1 MIAIKRGMIDYAGN
15 AGANLLFR
23 WAEVYAR
30 QELGADFPLLR
41 QFDDPAVALFL
52 KQMALLDDRQK
63 RLLMR
68 GLLGR
73 SHYYAVEAL
82 HEPACP
88 EQVQLVE
95 KLPRA
100 GTMAFMTGEWRD
112 LHPTIGTRL
121 PKRQLRDRVLLFLGE
136 RLGVRTKYDAPGF
149 LRFAAPVGTATVV
162 TLICIGGRGTG
173 TLCTAKKSG
182 VVMERELQRAYPLF
196 TGWESRAVPSLG
208 GRWVKLM
215 LTEHCMHCAMG
226 AGIPSA
232 APGLLAP

>member
-1 MIAIKRGMIDYAGN
+1 MFR
-15 AGANLLFR
+15 LRLFH

-30 QELGADFPLLR
+30 QELEADFPLLR

-73 SHYYAVEAL
+73 SHCYAVEAL
-82 HEPACP
+82 HEPVDP

-95 KLPRA
+95 KYLER
-100 GTMAFMTGEWRD
+100 GTLAFMTGEWRD
-112 LHPTIGTRL
+112 LHPAIGTRL

-149 LRFAAPVGTATVV
+149 LRFAAPVGTASVV
-162 TLICIGGRGTG
+162 TLICIGGRGADLAYFQEVWSGDGSRIATCISALHWLGITG
-173 TLCTAKKSG
+173 GPVDWEEVGEANID
-182 VVMERELQRAYPLF
+182 RALQALRNGCVEFL
-196 TGWESRAVPSLG
+196 
-208 GRWVKLM
+208 
-215 LTEHCMHCAMG
+215 
-226 AGIPSA
+226 SA
-232 APGLLAP
+232 APGLLAGCAVPTT